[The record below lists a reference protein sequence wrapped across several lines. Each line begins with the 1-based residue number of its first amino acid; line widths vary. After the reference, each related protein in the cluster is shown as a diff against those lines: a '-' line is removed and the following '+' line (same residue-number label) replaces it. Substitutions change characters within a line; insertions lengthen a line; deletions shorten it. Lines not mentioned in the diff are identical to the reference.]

1 MLLLQSPFSQTVLVE
16 PLASE
21 AAAVIGS
28 LVWGLGFSLG
38 FCLFKFI
45 EFGVLICFRLLTVGL
60 GSIRLGA
67 CFVAF
72 GRGQGQLGLRNVIVP
87 PLGVYNLVAE

>member
-45 EFGVLICFRLLTVGL
+45 EFGVFL
-60 GSIRLGA
+60 G
-67 CFVAF
+67 
-72 GRGQGQLGLRNVIVP
+72 P
-87 PLGVYNLVAE
+87 